1 MDDINYTQEMT
12 FESSHCMSDQI
23 YGEKA
28 VQKLNIYPNN
38 NRAWTYTLLSAF
50 LNELVNFRKP
60 SRRGFVILNDY
71 GKNSY
76 KFVFIH
82 RDIAKFFINIKINEE
97 IEVLASLEWLKR
109 EWEIKHMAEQ
119 SLLRKGGKFGNAPK
133 IQMLDFFTLTFPNI
147 SSGTKCL
154 YSHTHIMYCS
164 FCDFSTVFHF
174 FAKHVMKNGL
184 QNNIDTLS
192 IHEYFDVFCV
202 AQKNGVSSLES
213 LKTKLHGYIQFDIQE
228 CSQKRKL
235 AQINHNGKRNYN
247 VNWLIR

>member
-1 MDDINYTQEMT
+1 
-12 FESSHCMSDQI
+12 
-23 YGEKA
+23 
-28 VQKLNIYPNN
+28 
-38 NRAWTYTLLSAF
+38 
-50 LNELVNFRKP
+50 
-60 SRRGFVILNDY
+60 
-71 GKNSY
+71 
-76 KFVFIH
+76 
-82 RDIAKFFINIKINEE
+82 
-97 IEVLASLEWLKR
+97 
-109 EWEIKHMAEQ
+109 MAEQ

-202 AQKNGVSSLES
+202 AQKME
-213 LKTKLHGYIQFDIQE
+213 
-228 CSQKRKL
+228 
-235 AQINHNGKRNYN
+235 
-247 VNWLIR
+247 